1 MYSVPQTSTG
11 RVALSEAC
19 KQQLG
24 CNKFDFNWEGMSR
37 QRCESHCRCVLSM
50 RVVLSLELH
59 GA

>member
-11 RVALSEAC
+11 RVVLSEAC
-19 KQQLG
+19 KLQLG
-24 CNKFDFNWEGMSR
+24 CNKSDLNWEGMSR
-37 QRCESHCRCVLSM
+37 QCCESHCQCALSM